1 MENQNPNRLSDYE
14 DASPLSMGSY
24 LIMMIV
30 SAVPVVN
37 LIMLFAWAFGNSN
50 QNRKNFARA
59 QLIVLA
65 ACVILFLLFSDSFF
79 EGLGNGGGR

>member
-1 MENQNPNRLSDYE
+1 MENQNPNRLSAYE
-14 DASPLSMGSY
+14 DASPLSMGNY

-37 LIMLFAWAFGNSN
+37 LIMLFAWAFGSTN

-79 EGLGNGGGR
+79 EGLGNCGGR